1 MMFKIIEET
10 GNYSSST
17 SLVDCKTLAS
27 AKRFATRLCAGRLN
41 PLYIYK
47 GDEIVAYREWF
58 SSKWKTC

>member
-1 MMFKIIEET
+1 MIFQIVEELS
-10 GNYSSST
+10 NYKANT
-17 SLVDCKTLAS
+17 SLVDCKTLAG

-47 GDEIVAYREWF
+47 GDEIVAYKEWF

>member
-1 MMFKIIEET
+1 MIFKVIEET
-10 GNYSSST
+10 SNYSSTT
-17 SLVDCKTLAS
+17 SLVDCKTLAG

-47 GDEIVAYREWF
+47 GGEIVAYKEWF